1 MLAVTSPFIYS
12 LYSSRG
18 IQAEAPVFRFKVDGA
33 SVLSSVAVP
42 FSWATLTCAEHT
54 FEQAFGSYSGLR
66 SEASLL
72 GARVHSWVCACVHV
86 CVCLCVSF
94 SSLAPPVSPSTL
106 FAASLLRIS
115 SQSFETFYL

>member
-42 FSWATLTCAEHT
+42 FSWATLTCAKHT
-54 FEQAFGSYSGLR
+54 LLSRRLAHIQV
-66 SEASLL
+66 SEVRPVCWGPVCTVGCVRAYTC
-72 GARVHSWVCACVHV
+72 VCAS
-86 CVCLCVSF
+86 VSF
-94 SSLAPPVSPSTL
+94 SSVAPPVSPSTL
-106 FAASLLRIS
+106 FAASLLINS